1 MTLICTFDFL
11 DFPGPGPF
19 EALASGCVFIQPKFN
34 PPHDRHNTVSIMF
47 HAEWE
52 SVYSV
57 VSFPDPIPHWGTCT
71 CKCMVLGHH
80 VSVCRTAEL
89 AKLESVPTQSLA

>member
-47 HAEWE
+47 HIDWE

-89 AKLESVPTQSLA
+89 TKLESVPTQSLA